1 MYLHSVQRN
10 EADFVNNVNILF
22 LFVLIYYNATNCV
35 RKYPVEVY
43 KSGYEV
49 RHLVRSLFSEVV

>member
-1 MYLHSVQRN
+1 MRRILLIMLIMLM
-10 EADFVNNVNILF
+10 ILF
-22 LFVLIYYNATNCV
+22 LFVLIYFNATICV

-43 KSGYEV
+43 KSGYEA